1 MDESTNSCGT
11 RSFSCTATADPPA
24 RAEISPSGPNERGE
38 RQPGQRGALPAE
50 GAALLRELDGLRAI
64 LAGAAGARPAPPAD
78 RQDRLIVLARFLDH
92 TEAEDTPADHRAENE
107 ARDPWFTLELD
118 PEEYPQMRGLC
129 RADAPPLGPVCP
141 VTAGLL
147 PESFL
152 RLVASETDR
161 LIAAGGEATLALFA
175 VDSAPGAFSGD
186 SRPPSE
192 AGSRDRNRRHGN
204 DRCAGATPGGVF
216 PPSVA
221 DAPLRVLARLM
232 RRHARAC
239 DIPGRPARDHLAL
252 LMPGVGPFRARALAE
267 RLIAAFREEAVP
279 DGAVLRAG
287 LACCDAEA
295 PISADVLLARAE
307 EALALAQPGFSRT
320 FRKEG
325 APEPERRTQVQA
337 CEKAFLFFGDSEQ
350 V

>member
-11 RSFSCTATADPPA
+11 RSFSCTAAADSPA
-24 RAEISPSGPNERGE
+24 RADLSPPVPNGTAKRGSPDSG
-38 RQPGQRGALPAE
+38 GALPAE
-50 GAALLRELDGLRAI
+50 GAALLRELDGLRAA
-64 LAGAAGARPAPPAD
+64 LAGAAGARPAPPGG
-78 RQDRLIVLARFLDH
+78 QGDRLIVLARFLSDPAPEAWDALAAR
-92 TEAEDTPADHRAENE
+92 TESE
-107 ARDPWFTLELD
+107 ARGPWFALELD
-118 PEEYPQMRGLC
+118 PEEYPQMQGLC
-129 RADAPPLGPVCP
+129 RAEAPPLGPVCP

-175 VDSAPGAFSGD
+175 VDGAPSPGSPSGD
-186 SRPPSE
+186 CSPPCESGKRE
-192 AGSRDRNRRHGN
+192 
-204 DRCAGATPGGVF
+204 TTF
-216 PPSVA
+216 PSSPA

-239 DIPGRPARDHLAL
+239 DIPGRPTRDHLAL

-267 RLIAAFREEAVP
+267 RLIASFREEAVP
-279 DGAVLRAG
+279 AGAMLRAG
-287 LACCDAEA
+287 HACCDADA
-295 PISADVLLARAE
+295 PVPAAVLLARAE